1 MKRYI
6 FTKHAIIIEME
17 KHIFGTKYYIRD
29 KYIKIAKSR
38 NLKLVIKT
46 PDGIATYTAS
56 AWMDGA
62 DRMEK
67 VFNFPD
73 RPMILFGKHIKKD
86 VLRRDKRKKIEK
98 RLNQDYNL
106 KGYGQLLRAWKEV
119 QNKI

>member
-1 MKRYI
+1 
-6 FTKHAIIIEME
+6 ME